1 MKRKTE
7 FFSSLNFFVYI
18 IYDHSGVLIRG
29 KGLKDQKNF
38 RFTLTSDLA
47 LLRLLSRP
55 TCLYD
60 VVKELGYARSSA
72 YCILHD
78 YLDKGIVDVV
88 AKEKLPSGLEKKYFK
103 LTDTGFLLLD
113 LTERIVKRYSRKEV
127 E

>member
-103 LTDTGFLLLD
+103 LTEDGIMLLE
-113 LTERIVKRYSRKEV
+113 LTERVLKRYSRKV
-127 E
+127 A